1 MKFDYDLLV
10 EILCRLPVESLLRF
24 RCLSKTCC
32 SCIDSPDFIK
42 LHLNRSIKTRTNR
55 SLVIH
60 EILPKGSTYAID
72 LDSSES
78 NRHPMKLHHKF
89 HGDVFGSCNGLLAIY
104 NGEDLTLWNPATK
117 KHRNLPRFWDH
128 CQSDDKM
135 LRGFGYNAENDDYKV
150 IVITQLFFMYHPT
163 FWVYSLK
170 ANSLTRTD
178 VLIDCSIIN
187 DNRHDSVGVF
197 AGGSVHWVV
206 NRRGY
211 FDNKVI
217 LAFNLNNESFCEL
230 PKPRTRSTDLV
241 MYLGELG
248 GSLAISYPWD
258 CEIWVMKEY
267 GVEESWTKLFYVSHF
282 RNGMYYKIC
291 DPYLKPLCYS
301 KTETGH
307 EALLVVQDSEYFL
320 LCDLEKEGTKK
331 LAIFGSLQHKRC
343 NRISANICVRSLVPI
358 NFDF

>member
-89 HGDVFGSCNGLLAIY
+89 HGDVF
-104 NGEDLTLWNPATK
+104 DLTLWNPATK

-258 CEIWVMKEY
+258 CEIWEKLY
-267 GVEESWTKLFYVSHF
+267 GLPKPHTKSDPFACLGEIGGSLAISFCLCINVFVDEFFVS
-282 RNGMYYKIC
+282 Y
-291 DPYLKPLCYS
+291 
-301 KTETGH
+301 
-307 EALLVVQDSEYFL
+307 
-320 LCDLEKEGTKK
+320 DLEQKS
-331 LAIFGSLQHKRC
+331 AKRC
-343 NRISANICVRSLVPI
+343 VIFTSPEPYICMRSLVPV
-358 NFDF
+358 NFNFEIVESSLEIQSKKHKRT